1 MRFSTASSPP
11 GEAGLAAPVAAAQSD
26 RPALPVIEICD
37 SDRDALHIL
46 PLGILP
52 LQTLAVRRA
61 RLIKNF
67 KLEAVIEF
75 FEGRDTGSGQLGIE
89 DAYQEFGWALT
100 PPHPD
105 LIMLRKLVQL
115 PSYDVY
121 SLRILLRESNIVVDQ
136 ASALKLSPAM
146 VRELTS
152 YMSDFTRPLIQEVYG
167 TDDVLVKSF
176 DDLLSLFRAPD
187 LRRAKQKLQ
196 EMADKLDVKLM
207 DIPRFLEDYADI
219 FLSFSYYRR
228 CLDQTMPAVDNFQ
241 TSLKSLRTN
250 YTLKSDVSFQ
260 KTCEMI
266 LATVNDLLTAITGRF
281 ENFELSTA
289 DMWRNLTA
297 ERFRAVESLIRSYH
311 VMIGR
316 VLCFLSVKFDAWVK
330 TFPDP
335 NLGKPIQRAEFLM
348 TGMRPGFDGMR
359 RIENLAPMLST
370 LQ

>member
-1 MRFSTASSPP
+1 MRFSTASNPP
-11 GEAGLAAPVAAAQSD
+11 GETGTPQRDTGMSTPPPV
-26 RPALPVIEICD
+26 PVIEIRD

-89 DAYQEFGWALT
+89 DSHKEFGWKVS

-105 LIMLRKLVQL
+105 LTMLRKLGQL

-121 SLRILLRESNIVVDQ
+121 SLRILLRESDIVVDQ
-136 ASALKLSPAM
+136 ASALRLSPTM

-176 DDLLSLFRAPD
+176 DDLLALFRAPD
-187 LRRAKQKLQ
+187 IRRAKQKLQ
-196 EMADKLDVKLM
+196 EMADKLEVKLM

-250 YTLKSDVSFQ
+250 YTLKNDHSFQ

-311 VMIGR
+311 VMIGT
-316 VLCFLSVKFDAWVK
+316 VLCFLSVKFDSWVRM
-330 TFPDP
+330 FPNPSVD
-335 NLGKPIQRAEFLM
+335 KPIQRAEFLM